1 MIADEV
7 QTGMGRTGRTFA
19 VTWEDVIPDILILA
33 KALGG
38 GVMPCGAFIASE
50 EVWRPYF
57 DYPFLHTSTFGGNPL
72 ACVAADMAMTV
83 LEEEGL
89 AENAANM
96 GEYLLIRLQELVAE
110 YPALICE
117 VRGRGLLI
125 GLELPAESQAGLLMA
140 ELVKRGVIVAYTLN
154 NPTIIRLEPPLI
166 IQRAEIDTVTERL
179 GDALLQ
185 MKKYGV

>member
-1 MIADEV
+1 M
-7 QTGMGRTGRTFA
+7 
-19 VTWEDVIPDILILA
+19 VIHIMPVPKAAQVVPDILVLA

-38 GVMPCGAFIASE
+38 GVMPCGAFIATE
-50 EVWRPYF
+50 EVWKPYF

-83 LEEEGL
+83 LTEAGL

-96 GEYLLIRLQELVAE
+96 GEYLLKRLRGMMAE
-110 YPALICE
+110 YPDLICDA
-117 VRGRGLLI
+117 RGRGLLV
-125 GLELPAESQAGLLMA
+125 GLEMPSESQAGLLMS

-166 IQRAEIDTVTERL
+166 IQRDEVDMVIERL
-179 GDALLQ
+179 EDALIQ
-185 MKKYGV
+185 IKKYGI